1 MNNTIEV
8 TLNGLEGGE
17 EALSSM
23 HGLGEAPLNATD
35 ANTMSPSAVA
45 ENAPAPSPDTSPKDD
60 DLSFFDYVGDV
71 IKGIA
76 NGPVNSVNETI
87 DLAGTILN
95 GGEEVDVAKAT
106 KGSGWLTDMSNF
118 GETQTSAGKF
128 AEDISTFVSGFVT
141 GGKLLEGIKVL
152 QGAGK
157 GAIAAR
163 GAAKSFYSTVTS
175 FDGHEEMLSNMIQE
189 HPALQNVV
197 TEALAVSKDDNEIVG
212 RIKHGLEDLGI
223 GMAFEGAISLYG
235 GWRLAQ
241 ATSKSAKE
249 KIVAET
255 ARQLE
260 QLRGDKEMPHDL
272 AAGTAGKG
280 EPPFPSA
287 AGGKETT
294 PPASEHTL
302 PESQNT
308 DALTPAKAEEHPLK
322 PSEAIKAE
330 TIMELILYVVTSTK
344 RL

>member
-35 ANTMSPSAVA
+35 ANTMSPSAVG
-45 ENAPAPSPDTSPKDD
+45 
-60 DLSFFDYVGDV
+60 DYVGDV

-106 KGSGWLTDMSNF
+106 KGSGWFTDMSNF

-157 GAIAAR
+157 GARAAR
-163 GAAKSFYSTVTS
+163 DVTKSFYSTVTS
-175 FDGHEEMLSNMIQE
+175 FDE
-189 HPALQNVV
+189 HDSEIPG
-197 TEALAVSKDDNEIVG
+197 LAERAYGNPLRKQKD
-212 RIKHGLEDLGI
+212 
-223 GMAFEGAISLYG
+223 
-235 GWRLAQ
+235 Q
-241 ATSKSAKE
+241 
-249 KIVAET
+249 
-255 ARQLE
+255 
-260 QLRGDKEMPHDL
+260 
-272 AAGTAGKG
+272 
-280 EPPFPSA
+280 
-287 AGGKETT
+287 
-294 PPASEHTL
+294 
-302 PESQNT
+302 
-308 DALTPAKAEEHPLK
+308 
-322 PSEAIKAE
+322 
-330 TIMELILYVVTSTK
+330 
-344 RL
+344 

>member
-35 ANTMSPSAVA
+35 ANTTAPAAVA

-106 KGSGWLTDMSNF
+106 KDSGWLTDMSNF

-212 RIKHGLEDLGI
+212 RLKHGLEDLGI
-223 GMAFEGAISLYG
+223 GMALEGAISLYG

-249 KIVAET
+249 KIVA
-255 ARQLE
+255 
-260 QLRGDKEMPHDL
+260 
-272 AAGTAGKG
+272 
-280 EPPFPSA
+280 
-287 AGGKETT
+287 
-294 PPASEHTL
+294 
-302 PESQNT
+302 
-308 DALTPAKAEEHPLK
+308 
-322 PSEAIKAE
+322 
-330 TIMELILYVVTSTK
+330 
-344 RL
+344 

>member
-45 ENAPAPSPDTSPKDD
+45 ENAPAPSPDTSPTDD

-141 GGKLLEGIKVL
+141 GGKLLEGI
-152 QGAGK
+152 
-157 GAIAAR
+157 
-163 GAAKSFYSTVTS
+163 
-175 FDGHEEMLSNMIQE
+175 
-189 HPALQNVV
+189 
-197 TEALAVSKDDNEIVG
+197 
-212 RIKHGLEDLGI
+212 
-223 GMAFEGAISLYG
+223 
-235 GWRLAQ
+235 
-241 ATSKSAKE
+241 
-249 KIVAET
+249 
-255 ARQLE
+255 
-260 QLRGDKEMPHDL
+260 
-272 AAGTAGKG
+272 
-280 EPPFPSA
+280 
-287 AGGKETT
+287 
-294 PPASEHTL
+294 
-302 PESQNT
+302 
-308 DALTPAKAEEHPLK
+308 
-322 PSEAIKAE
+322 
-330 TIMELILYVVTSTK
+330 
-344 RL
+344 